1 MALNNLQSVRNKE
14 NQEISEKF
22 QNFDAEIAVIGCLL
36 WDNKSYEKIADF
48 LIEDH
53 FIDLNNKNIFKTIK
67 RLLDKNI
74 LVTPITLKNYLEEN
88 DKDSFDNY
96 TYLNQIKDSAP
107 STQNA
112 YQYARLLYDL
122 HIKRSLIGI
131 GKNIIQDTISNEE
144 DLEGINLIENAEND
158 LYNLSQT
165 GSSDRKYSLFGE
177 SLKKAIDVIDQSFKR
192 EGKIAGLPSG
202 LKDLDKKL
210 GGFHNSD
217 LIIIAGRPSMGKTA
231 LGTNIAFNAAKKF
244 KEKEDEFGNKITIDG
259 GKIAF
264 FSLEMSSEQ
273 LATRVLAEQSKISG
287 DKMRKA
293 ELNKE
298 DFKKIAKVS
307 SELENL
313 NLVIDDNPILTV
325 ASLRARARRLKRL
338 YDIDMIIIDYLQLM
352 SGSQNVRNDGRVQE
366 ISEITRGLK
375 AIAKELNIPIIALS
389 QLSRQVEQRED
400 KRPQLAD
407 LRESGTIEQDS
418 DVVMFIFRESYY
430 LERMEP
436 VKKPDEQNDRYN
448 ERHQRWRELC
458 ESRYNI
464 AEIIIAKQRH
474 GPTGKIKTHF
484 DPNFTKFSDLTR
496 TEYDNIIE

>member
-1 MALNNLQSVRNKE
+1 MPLNNLQSVQNKE
-14 NQEISEKF
+14 
-22 QNFDAEIAVIGCLL
+22 NFDAEIAVIGCLL

-177 SLKKAIDVIDQSFKR
+177 SLKKAIDIIDQSFKR

-244 KEKEDEFGNKITIDG
+244 KEKEDEFGNKTTIDG

-313 NLVIDDNPILTV
+313 NLVIDDNPILTIS
-325 ASLRARARRLKRL
+325 SLRARARRLRRL

-352 SGSQNVRNDGRVQE
+352 SGSQNVKNDGRVQE

-400 KRPQLAD
+400 KRPLLAD

-436 VKKPDEQNDRYN
+436 IKKPDEQNDRYN

-464 AEIIIAKQRH
+464 SEIIIAKQRH
-474 GPTGKIKTHF
+474 GPIGTIKTHF